1 MPVCFMQVV
10 NLMNSANYVI
20 ALIYL
25 YQRRSE
31 SQVFIWNELSEEK
44 DKILMLIFIMVNSL
58 AITYCC

>member
-1 MPVCFMQVV
+1 
-10 NLMNSANYVI
+10 MNSANYMI

-44 DKILMLIFIMVNSL
+44 DKMLTLNFVMLNSV
-58 AITYCC
+58 AITYYC